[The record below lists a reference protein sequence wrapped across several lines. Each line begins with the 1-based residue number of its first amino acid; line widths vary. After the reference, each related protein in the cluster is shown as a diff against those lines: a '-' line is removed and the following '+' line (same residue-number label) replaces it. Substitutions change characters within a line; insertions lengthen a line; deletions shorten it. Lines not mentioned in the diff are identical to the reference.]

1 MSLQAERHCIW
12 ILSCRRR
19 SKLLGKRRR
28 RKKGEVMKVLLLF
41 PPSWHPSQP
50 YLSLPSLTAFLREN
64 GVSNVLQ
71 RDLNIELLDI
81 LLTRKKCLEFY
92 QKIINKLKDIDRDSK
107 YYEENQEKRL
117 ILVNA
122 LEIIPEMADKVERAK
137 NVLRTD
143 DFYDLEKYVDSVN
156 IINDSLRCMSALYYP
171 SLMPAVNNDMRYS
184 VYSSKEIFMALDD
197 QEENIFLN
205 LYKEHILPS
214 ILEYSPDLLGI
225 SITNTSQIIPGL
237 TLAKL
242 VKKQNETIYI
252 TIGGSVFTKLIENI
266 KNIDGLFSIVDSF
279 IVFEGEHAL
288 LELVTQIDR
297 EKDFKKVPN

>member
-1 MSLQAERHCIW
+1 MVYLSRYRRRSKWTSLQAGRHCIW
-12 ILSCRRR
+12 IRSCRRR
-19 SKLLGKRRR
+19 LNLLGKRRR
-28 RKKGEVMKVLLLF
+28 RKKGERMKVLLLF

-81 LLTRKKCLEFY
+81 LLTRKKCLEYY

-156 IINDSLRCMSALYYP
+156 IINDSLKCMSALYYP
-171 SLMPAVNNDMRYS
+171 SLMTAVNNDMRYS

-225 SITNTSQIIPGL
+225 
-237 TLAKL
+237 
-242 VKKQNETIYI
+242 
-252 TIGGSVFTKLIENI
+252 
-266 KNIDGLFSIVDSF
+266 
-279 IVFEGEHAL
+279 
-288 LELVTQIDR
+288 
-297 EKDFKKVPN
+297 